1 MFRQTRRLLLLGGL
15 VAVLAGSIGFG
26 GASLAAFSGPSAV
39 PTRLEPPALGKYF
52 FGQQRLSRAELIL
65 TIGGVT
71 HDFRVDQGR
80 VRAVTADSLRLK
92 ERAEGQIVTIPVSPT
107 AVIRVNGRP
116 ATLAQIRPGY
126 VALTIRDGVDAPADA
141 VRAVGIR

>member
-1 MFRQTRRLLLLGGL
+1 LLLLGAL
-15 VAVLAGSIGFG
+15 VAVLAASIGFG

-39 PTRLEPPALGKYF
+39 PTRLEPPALGKFF
-52 FGQQRLSRAELIL
+52 FGGQRLSRAELIL
-65 TIGGVT
+65 TMGGVV

-80 VRAVTADSLRLK
+80 VRAVATDSLKIK
-92 ERAEGQIVTIPVSPT
+92 ERADGTIVTIPVSPT

-126 VALTIRDGVDAPADA
+126 FALTIRDGVDQPADA
-141 VRAVGIR
+141 VKAVGVR